1 MRLKERGVYSHNCN
15 KLNKSYMLL
24 AKISREFKNSQ
35 ISRPEI
41 KSQHRCQNPRSG
53 LLCYAFVSLSILWT
67 WHWTR
72 WNTQSL
78 VYYKSKNLNGLN
90 DFDPFFLIVV
100 FCSNSHRGRL
110 NQFYQRRGRAF
121 IIWGVYLRQTSH
133 HLCAYFKINRFD
145 ELSSTKIRRFPGP
158 NILPRCAIHALCEWR
173 QFFVTFVT
181 RGMSHDII

>member
-1 MRLKERGVYSHNCN
+1 M
-15 KLNKSYMLL
+15 
-24 AKISREFKNSQ
+24 
-35 ISRPEI
+35 
-41 KSQHRCQNPRSG
+41 SG
-53 LLCYAFVSLSILWT
+53 LLCYVFVILSILWT

-145 ELSSTKIRRFPGP
+145 ELSSTKIRRLPRP
-158 NILPRCAIHALCEWR
+158 NNLPRCAIHARCECR
-173 QFFVTFVT
+173 QFSCNFRYARNESWYYITIKCYCHSMSTFQ
-181 RGMSHDII
+181 IILFATFI

>member
-1 MRLKERGVYSHNCN
+1 MCLKERGVYSHSCD
-15 KLNKSYMLL
+15 KLNKSYVLS

-35 ISRPEI
+35 ISCLEI

-53 LLCYAFVSLSILWT
+53 LLCYAFVSLSLLWT

-110 NQFYQRRGRAF
+110 NQCYQRRGGRGG
-121 IIWGVYLRQTSH
+121 GVYYIRDV
-133 HLCAYFKINRFD
+133 YFEVGIYEVIYGSQLN
-145 ELSSTKIRRFPGP
+145 
-158 NILPRCAIHALCEWR
+158 N
-173 QFFVTFVT
+173 
-181 RGMSHDII
+181 